1 MEYIGYSVMLG
12 KEQKLSTKSGKDK
25 QQAPPEKT
33 SGGAFFIGRFSKRQ
47 TSNVKILNYEYACTP
62 PKIRLTP
69 K

>member
-33 SGGAFFIGRFSKRQ
+33 
-47 TSNVKILNYEYACTP
+47 
-62 PKIRLTP
+62 
-69 K
+69 